1 MSGTITLV
9 DLGRRRYGE
18 VLELQ
23 RDLCRQRMRGE
34 LTEDLLLLV
43 EHEPVVTLGRG
54 TRPESLPLP
63 RPLLEARGLE
73 VFEVERGGDVTLHAP
88 GQLVGYPIFDLTG
101 WQRDLHWYLRQ
112 LEETLIVALAS
123 LGIAAERNPGRT
135 GVWTQGRKIASLGI
149 HVKQWITF
157 HGFAL
162 NVVNDLR
169 LFDLIV
175 PCGIPGV
182 TMTSVT
188 REHAALS
195 EPWTTA
201 RAAVLSA
208 VAQVFHRRIIFADMA
223 ESLDRAKLDAL
234 ADAKVGDIL
243 RAADSWA
250 RDVPAALTPAIRA
263 VCVRLAEMVADQRHY
278 LAPLPEPQE
287 TERATVLTL
296 TAERLRAT
304 PVTSDIAP
312 LLQQL
317 ADLEL
322 RVTASWSLDAGA
334 QSQWIATAIRFLE
347 AKAGDLPAAE
357 RPDPYWADDVVAGI
371 IASVRALIGVDE
383 LQARTEARYSGGQ
396 KRPFETGDRE

>member
-1 MSGTITLV
+1 MSGAVTLM
-9 DLGRRRYGE
+9 DLGRRRYAE
-18 VLELQ
+18 VLDLQ
-23 RDLCRQRMRGE
+23 RDLCRKRMNGE
-34 LTEDLLLLV
+34 LTDDLLLLV

-63 RPLLEARGLE
+63 KPLLEARGLE
-73 VFEVERGGDVTLHAP
+73 VFDVERGGDVTLHAP

-101 WQRDLHWYLRQ
+101 WRRDLHWYLRQ
-112 LEETLIVALAS
+112 LEETLIGS
-123 LGIAAERNPGRT
+123 LGALGIPAERNPGKT
-135 GVWTQGRKIASLGI
+135 GVWTRGCKIASIGI
-149 HVKQWITF
+149 HVKQWVTF

-162 NVVNDLR
+162 NVTNDLR

-182 TMTSVT
+182 TMTSVS
-188 REHAALS
+188 REQPALAD
-195 EPWTTA
+195 PWTDA
-201 RAAVLSA
+201 RTAVLASIA
-208 VAQVFHRRIIFADMA
+208 RVFDRRIIFADMA
-223 ESLDRAKLDAL
+223 EPLDRVKLEAL
-234 ADAKVGDIL
+234 AEEKVGDIL
-243 RAADSWA
+243 RAAASWA
-250 RDVPAALTPAIRA
+250 KDVPAALTPAIRA
-263 VCVRLAEMVADQRHY
+263 VCVRLAEMVADQRQY

-287 TERATVLTL
+287 TERATILTL

-304 PVTSDIAP
+304 PVTRDIEP
-312 LLQQL
+312 LLAEL

-322 RVTASWSLDAGA
+322 RVTASWSIDAGA

-347 AKAGDLPAAE
+347 EKSAALPTAE

-396 KRPFETGDRE
+396 KRPLTSE